1 MFNKL
6 LHQFQHLS
14 RTDREYVLS
23 KLKQIDDNKKLESVD
38 VLHELFCPNVHDK
51 AVAGRCMYYED
62 IDEYNRW
69 IQKTQKILDTLGIED
84 SELSLILVDCCKA
97 TAKILSKVLKSHA
110 LRLANAYFCTA
121 YLLDLQHADLLLG
134 QPAYNAEPNEA
145 NAACQPELLPE
156 QPSQLL

>member
-1 MFNKL
+1 
-6 LHQFQHLS
+6 
-14 RTDREYVLS
+14 
-23 KLKQIDDNKKLESVD
+23 
-38 VLHELFCPNVHDK
+38 
-51 AVAGRCMYYED
+51 MYYED

-69 IQKTQKILDTLGIED
+69 IQKTQKILDTFGIED
-84 SELSLILVDCCKA
+84 SELSRILVDCCEA

-134 QPAYNAEPNEA
+134 KPAYSVEPNEA
-145 NAACQPELLPE
+145 NAACQPVLLPE